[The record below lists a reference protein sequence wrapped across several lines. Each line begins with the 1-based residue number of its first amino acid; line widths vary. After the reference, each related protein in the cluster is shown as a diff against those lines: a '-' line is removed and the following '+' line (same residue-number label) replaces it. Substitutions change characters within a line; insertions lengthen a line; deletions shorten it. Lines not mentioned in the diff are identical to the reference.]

1 MTGPNDRVKLVSEKT
16 LSDGWTRLSSYELDY
31 ADRSG
36 ETHRLHRE
44 IYHKSEA
51 ACILLYDARRD
62 MVVLVRQ
69 FRLPAY
75 LTGKPAW
82 MVEVPAGLLDED
94 HPEEAI
100 RREAMEETGYRLR
113 DVRFVF
119 KAFMSPGAITE
130 LVHFFHAP
138 VDLSDRVNGRR
149 ARRGA
154 RGYRGSRTA
163 ARRGVCDDR
172 QRRHHRCE
180 DDHDAAMGGDKPG
193 IVRRLM

>member
-1 MTGPNDRVKLVSEKT
+1 MTGRNDRVKLVSEKT

-51 ACILLYDARRD
+51 ACILLYDAKRD
-62 MVVLVRQ
+62 MVVLVKQ

-138 VDLSDRVNGRR
+138 IDLSDRVNGGGGLAEEHEDIEVLELPLDEAFAMIANGEIIDAKTIMMLQWAVINR
-149 ARRGA
+149 A
-154 RGYRGSRTA
+154 SFTA
-163 ARRGVCDDR
+163 
-172 QRRHHRCE
+172 
-180 DDHDAAMGGDKPG
+180 
-193 IVRRLM
+193 